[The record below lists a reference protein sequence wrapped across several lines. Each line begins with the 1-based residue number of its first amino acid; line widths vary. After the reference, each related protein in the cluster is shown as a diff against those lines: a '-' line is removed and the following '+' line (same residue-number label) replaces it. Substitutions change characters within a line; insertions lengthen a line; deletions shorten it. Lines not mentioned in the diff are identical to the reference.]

1 MYYAVSHDDGATW
14 RNASGAAKVD
24 VHRGPIAHDDARF
37 RVASGHVGLFKAVAS
52 DRHGPL
58 LVGTVVDGERSRLV
72 AWQMVEGRWRER
84 LIARSGDGGVA
95 SWNGSLVLRH
105 DPSGFTLWT
114 PTGDRIFRFD
124 SADGGRWRRALAYRG
139 AA

>member
-1 MYYAVSHDDGATW
+1 M
-14 RNASGAAKVD
+14 
-24 VHRGPIAHDDARF
+24 
-37 RVASGHVGLFKAVAS
+37 AS

-58 LVGTVVDGERSRLV
+58 LVGSVVDGERSRLV
-72 AWQMVEGRWRER
+72 AWQMVKGRWRER

-124 SADGGRWRRALAYRG
+124 SVDGGRWRRALAYRG
-139 AA
+139 AAWSLTGARAGARGREVLMWRGGQRDDRSEVMIGTFPAGR